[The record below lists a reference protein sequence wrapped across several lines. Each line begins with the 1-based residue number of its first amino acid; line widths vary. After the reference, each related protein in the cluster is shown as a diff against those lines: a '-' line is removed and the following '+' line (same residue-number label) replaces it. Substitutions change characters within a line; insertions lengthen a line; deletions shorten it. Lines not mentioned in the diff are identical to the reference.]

1 MNYKNPIGKM
11 ELLLSKQVF
20 DYASLGN
27 LLDQIKS
34 PCFIW
39 DKFHNK
45 ILQVNSELISLTA
58 FTREELC
65 QVNVES
71 LMNDLNLVNKSD
83 DKKTVEVKRKNRSPI
98 KSQLNSIS
106 LNSRGSLMLMT
117 FHSLNFNNK
126 ILADKN
132 GFLQYILDLVLLSEN
147 ESIDEYLNQILN
159 KLKLIY
165 ECNNICIY
173 IADNATQKLKKKKTT
188 ELTQVFPDEI
198 PISEI
203 SLSGIM
209 DVWKPGKRVLT
220 DIHRAARANGISVL
234 IQVSLKINENINGL
248 IVLDSKDDL
257 DTEKTYEQLPLLA
270 LIIKANLEK
279 KYKEKENYQNTI
291 GKSNR
296 ALMLDCFL
304 NNVKLGI
311 IVINKEGRII
321 EINSYLEQMLGFS
334 KWEIINNAAQSILPN
349 SLFKAKNSEN
359 EIQDINNRDLF
370 VNLHRRDGSEF
381 PAQLQFLPLSF
392 SLDLGEDVITL
403 VIINDLSQINQLK
416 TKNKQM
422 ERQAEMG
429 VLVASFA
436 HDVRN
441 VFNSIKLNA
450 ETVELKSG
458 ADQSIQEYAENI
470 KEDCDRI
477 NQLMESVL
485 SFSSSIEDNLQSLD
499 ITFLLQR
506 LIERWNPKL
515 ERAKV
520 RSILQ
525 FEKEIPRI
533 SADPRSLEQVFN
545 NLFSNARDAM
555 NQSGGTLG
563 VYISKKEQRVGL
575 SNVVLK
581 ISDSGPGI
589 PEEYLPKIFDPYF
602 SSRPGGTGLGLA
614 ITKRI
619 VEFHHGQI
627 EVESFPGGTTFTVT
641 LPEKTVEIINK

>member
-65 QVNVES
+65 QVKVES
-71 LMNDLNLVNKSD
+71 LINDLNLVNISD
-83 DKKTVEVKRKNRSPI
+83 DKRTVEIKRKNRSPI

-106 LNSRGSLMLMT
+106 LNSQGSLMLMV
-117 FHSLNFNNK
+117 FHSVNFNNK

-165 ECNNICIY
+165 DCNNICIY
-173 IADNATQKLKKKKTT
+173 ITDNATQKLKKKKTT

-203 SLSGIM
+203 SLSGVM

-220 DIHRAARANGISVL
+220 DIHRAARANGIAVL
-234 IQVSLKINENINGL
+234 IQVSLKINENITGL

-392 SLDLGEDVITL
+392 SLTLGENAITL
-403 VIINDLSQINQLK
+403 VIINDLSQIDQLN

-450 ETVELKSG
+450 ETVELKSD

-506 LIERWNPKL
+506 VIERWNPKL

-533 SADPRSLEQVFN
+533 LADPRSLEQVFN

-563 VYISKKEQRVGL
+563 VYVSKKEQRVGL
-575 SNVVLK
+575 SNVILK

-619 VEFHHGQI
+619 IEFHHGRI

-641 LPEKTVEIINK
+641 LPEKTMEIINK